1 MPSTMIE
8 IMPLKPTWLEIAIC
22 ILLVIAAGGLTGLNR
37 EAGGHA
43 AGFRTTILVG
53 LAACEPG
60 TDDSRSADTA
70 DCERQRMEALDTAAG
85 RIAEAVRAS
94 RPRHTMRNA
103 TVLAIGGLAGFLLR
117 GVLTGR

>member
-8 IMPLKPTWLEIAIC
+8 IMPLNPTWLEIAIC
-22 ILLVIAAGGLTGLNR
+22 ILLVIAAGGLIGLNR

-53 LAACEPG
+53 SAACEPR

-94 RPRHTMRNA
+94 RTREHHTMRNA
-103 TVLAIGGLAGFLLR
+103 TVL
-117 GVLTGR
+117 